1 MLASVHRS
9 ARDSVRDTVL
19 GMVEGARHVAAR
31 PRAAAALLAIGV
43 HRLCYGVFTLMTLLL
58 YRNTFESGS
67 GLFPTGILGLG
78 QVVAAAALGTLL
90 AAVVTPPVVRRIG
103 TTHWIPLLLVGGG
116 VAQLAIGLRFVPA
129 AVVLVGLLLGFV
141 AQAVKI
147 CVDTTLQET
156 VEDDYRGRVFSVYDT
171 LFNVTFVVALL
182 LGALTLPPSG
192 ISAPMLVAVAVGY
205 LVAAVTYARITHG
218 R

>member
-1 MLASVHRS
+1 M
-9 ARDSVRDTVL
+9 
-19 GMVEGARHVAAR
+19 
-31 PRAAAALLAIGV
+31 
-43 HRLCYGVFTLMTLLL
+43 
-58 YRNTFESGS
+58 
-67 GLFPTGILGLG
+67 LGLG

-90 AAVVTPPVVRRIG
+90 AAVITPPVVRRIG
-103 TTHWIPLLLVGGG
+103 TTRWIPLLLTGGA
-116 VAQLAIGLRFVPA
+116 VAQVALVLSFASA
-129 AVVLVGLLLGFV
+129 AVVVVGLLLGFV